1 MKRRQGDEA
10 ARVSDQD
17 EWALEWINMNRLQS
31 IAEAF
36 DDDASGFV
44 TIGEV
49 NQFTSSRPKEWRHV
63 LHPLVE
69 VLPTDYAR
77 IVYHTGLHS
86 GP

>member
-63 LHPLVE
+63 RHPLVE
-69 VLPTDYAR
+69 SAPY
-77 IVYHTGLHS
+77 
-86 GP
+86 